1 MLNSNIIL
9 ISEPQELTAV
19 STEITTRCVI
29 STFFQKYQLDSTSSI
44 NPIKSMQT
52 QSSESICLSMSI
64 LNIDL
69 NRSMKYPSVKSLR
82 EWQSSCGFLDYI
94 TLTVTEMIQVVE

>member
-19 STEITTRCVI
+19 STEIATRCVI